1 MAAFVAHRRHCARVA
16 QQLLFSMQDLIEK
29 LTITELVQSWAMY
42 RDIGDWERL
51 RSTVHADATMT
62 ATWYHGSFEGF
73 IEALQ
78 ASWRKGSRSQHFVGS
93 TVVEIQGAR
102 AIAQTRMSI
111 LVRGMLGDQAVDVTS
126 VGRFFD
132 CVEKRQGKWRIAK
145 RCVIYDKD
153 RMDAVNPQTSIFLES
168 ELLEKFPEGYRH
180 LAYLQTKSGGVVNPN
195 LPTASGPAVDQLLT
209 QAQAWLHAS

>member
-1 MAAFVAHRRHCARVA
+1 
-16 QQLLFSMQDLIEK
+16 MQALIEK

-62 ATWYHGSFEGF
+62 ATWYHGSFDGF
-73 IEALQ
+73 IDALQ

-93 TVVEIQGAR
+93 TVLEIQGAR

-111 LVRGMLGDQAVDVTS
+111 LVRGLLGDQAVDVTS

-132 CVEKRQGKWRIAK
+132 CVEKRQGTWRIAK

-153 RMDAVNPQTSIFLES
+153 RMDAVNPQASINLEP

-180 LAYLQTKSGGVVNPN
+180 LAYLQTKAGGVVNPN
-195 LPTASGPAVDQLLT
+195 LPTASGPAVDQLIT
-209 QAQAWLHAS
+209 QSHVWLHAA

>member
-1 MAAFVAHRRHCARVA
+1 
-16 QQLLFSMQDLIEK
+16 MQDLIEK

-51 RSTVHADATMT
+51 RRTMHDDASMT
-62 ATWYHGSFEGF
+62 ATWYDGSFAGF

-111 LVRGMLGDQAVDVTS
+111 LVRGKLDGQPVDVTS

-132 CVEKRQGKWRIAK
+132 RVEKRQGTWRIAK
-145 RCVIYDKD
+145 RCVIYEKD
-153 RMDAVNPQTSIFLES
+153 RLDAVNPQAAIQLDPA
-168 ELLEKFPEGYRH
+168 LLEKFPEGYRH
-180 LAYLQTKSGGVVNPN
+180 LAYLQTQAGGEVNPN
-195 LPTASGPAVDQLLT
+195 LPTASGPALEQFVF
-209 QAQAWLHAS
+209 QAQTWLHTS